1 MKAKKPNQPISRR
14 HFMKNTTYGL
24 TGAALLPTLLPSC
37 TNWKGAND
45 RIQIG
50 HIGVGSRGGA
60 ELKSYYLP
68 LEGSRSVAICDLFKD
83 RREKGAEYANRY
95 YKDNEISAPKST
107 AYHQYEEILERSDI
121 DAVNITTTDHWHVL
135 AAIRAAEAGKHV
147 MLAKPLGL
155 SYPNYLKLKKALKDN
170 DVRFH
175 YGTQQRAAQHMQ
187 MGIDMIQQGKIG
199 EIERVEVWAPGK
211 NDVQSPHCIETP
223 VPEGFDYEKWIGP
236 APMAPYCPERVTNN
250 GSWFNNDYSIG
261 FLAGW
266 GAHPL
271 DIMIWGMKEKL
282 SGNYSCEGSGTIWPG
297 DGLYNNVFSWDLKYQ
312 YENGIEVHFLSSGQ
326 AEKKIMNHRT
336 LSDNNKTTFYGSKG
350 WISLGRS
357 AVESDI
363 KEIDDKLN
371 AASKDSKGMGQL
383 FLDVIRGEREEACPL
398 EDAILSD
405 TISHM
410 GNMAI
415 RMNRKIGWDPIKGK
429 TVNDP
434 EANKLFV
441 REMREPYQI

>member
-1 MKAKKPNQPISRR
+1 MKANKPNQPISRR
-14 HFMKNTTYGL
+14 QFMKNTTYGL

-50 HIGVGSRGGA
+50 HIGVGSRGGG
-60 ELKSYYLP
+60 ELKGYFLP

-95 YKDNEISAPKST
+95 YKDNDISAPESI
-107 AYHQYEEILERSDI
+107 AYMDYEELLECRDI

-175 YGTQQRAAQHMQ
+175 YGTQQRASQHMQ
-187 MGIDMIQQGKIG
+187 MGIDMIQQGMIG

-211 NDVQSPHCIETP
+211 FDVESPVCTEAP
-223 VPEGFDYEKWIGP
+223 VPDGLNYDKWLGP
-236 APMAPYCPERVTNN
+236 APLKPYCPERVSNI
-250 GSWFNNDYSIG
+250 GSWFNYDYSIG
-261 FLAGW
+261 FLGGW

-271 DIMIWGMKEKL
+271 DIMIWALKDKL
-282 SGNYSCEGSGTIWPG
+282 SGIYSCEGSGAVWPG
-297 DGLYNNVFSWDLKYQ
+297 DGLYNNIITWDLNYG
-312 YENGIEVHFLSSGQ
+312 YDNGMEVHFVSDDI
-326 AEKKIMNHRT
+326 AKKEVLNHRT
-336 LSDNNKTTFYGSKG
+336 VKEDNGTTFYGTKG
-350 WISLGRS
+350 WISLSRS
-357 AVESDI
+357 SVQSDI
-363 KEIDDKLN
+363 KEIDQKLN
-371 AASKDSKGMGQL
+371 AASKGSDSMGQL

-410 GNMAI
+410 GDMAI
-415 RMNRKIGWDPIKGK
+415 RMNRKVSWDPIKGE
-429 TVNDP
+429 TINDP

>member
-1 MKAKKPNQPISRR
+1 MKANKPNRQISRR
-14 HFMKNTTYGL
+14 HFMKKATYGL
-24 TGAALLPTLLPSC
+24 TGAALLPTMLPSC

-45 RIQIG
+45 RIQMG
-50 HIGVGSRGGA
+50 HIGVGSRGGG
-60 ELKSYYLP
+60 ELKNYFLP

-107 AYHQYEEILERSDI
+107 SYMHYEELLERSDI

-155 SYPNYLKLKKALKDN
+155 SYSNYLKLQKALKDN

-175 YGTQQRAAQHMQ
+175 YGTQQRASAHMQ
-187 MGIDMIQQGKIG
+187 MGIDMIQDGKIG

-211 NDVQSPHCIETP
+211 FEAELPICTEVP
-223 VPEGFDYEKWIGP
+223 VPDGLNYDKWLGP
-236 APMAPYCPERVTNN
+236 APLQPYCPERVSNL

-261 FLAGW
+261 FLGGW

-271 DIMIWGMKEKL
+271 DILIWGLKDKL
-282 SGNYSCEGSGTIWPG
+282 SGTYSCEGSGAVWPG
-297 DGLYNNVFSWDLKYQ
+297 DGLYNNIVTWDLNYA
-312 YENGIEVHFLSSGQ
+312 YDSGIEVHFLSADIAQ
-326 AEKKIMNHRT
+326 NTVMNQRT
-336 LSDNNKTTFYGSKG
+336 VKEENGTTFYGSKG
-350 WISLGRS
+350 WISLSRGS
-357 AVESDI
+357 VQSDI
-363 KEIDDKLN
+363 KEIDEKLN
-371 AASKDSKGMGQL
+371 AASKSSESMGQL

-415 RMNRKIGWDPIKGK
+415 RMNRKVSWDPIKGK

-434 EANKLFV
+434 EANKLFE

>member
-1 MKAKKPNQPISRR
+1 MKTNKPNRPISRR
-14 HFMKNTTYGL
+14 HFMKNATYGL

-45 RIQIG
+45 RLQIG
-50 HIGVGSRGGA
+50 HIGVGSRGGG
-60 ELKSYYLP
+60 ELKGYFLP

-95 YKDNEISAPKST
+95 YKDNNISAPESIP
-107 AYHQYEEILERSDI
+107 YMNYEELLERDDI

-211 NDVQSPHCIETP
+211 NDVQSPLCSEVP
-223 VPEGFDYEKWIGP
+223 VPDGLNYEKWIGP
-236 APMAPYCPERVTNN
+236 APMQPYCPERVTNN

-271 DIMIWGMKEKL
+271 DIMIGGMKEKL
-282 SGNYSCEGSGTIWPG
+282 SGSYSCEGSGTIWPG
-297 DGLYNNVFSWDLKYQ
+297 DGLYNNIFSWDLKYQ
-312 YENGIEVHFLSSGQ
+312 YENGMEVHFLSSGQ
-326 AEKKIMNHRT
+326 AEKKILNERT

-363 KEIDDKLN
+363 KEIDQKLN
-371 AASKDSKGMGQL
+371 AASKNSDSMGQL
-383 FLDVIRGEREEACPL
+383 FLDVIKGEREEACPL

-410 GNMAI
+410 GDMAI
-415 RMNRKIGWDPIKGK
+415 RMNRKVTWDPNKGE

-441 REMREPYQI
+441 REMREPYRI